1 MSARFPLTNAGYWIS
16 PRGHCVHVETHLGA
30 VCAHPE
36 CFGTNEAA
44 LRAVFLRHGE
54 PWGFACDARKEII
67 AALVRAGWIRAR
79 HEQWEGWHIELRDL
93 SRETVA
99 RAGALL
105 LRLHGVHPPDFS
117 PVRLDTPEGRRT
129 LEVADFQSG
138 RALRG
143 EAPPPVTLHTTPAD
157 LPAEEMPEVSFG
169 GGGQA

>member
-1 MSARFPLTNAGYWIS
+1 MPARFPLTNAGYWIS

-30 VCAHPE
+30 VCAYPE

-44 LRAVFLRHGE
+44 LRAVFLRHSE
-54 PWGFACDARKEII
+54 PWGFACDARREII

-93 SRETVA
+93 SRETLA

-143 EAPPPVTLHTTPAD
+143 ETPPAVIFLESPSA
-157 LPAEEMPEVSFG
+157 LPRDGIPKVHLKEKGED
-169 GGGQA
+169 